1 MEKLIIVY
9 GSSRT
14 EEEKH
19 LRDAEELGRRLAQ
32 AGYCVGTGGYTAIMD
47 MASKG
52 AYQAGGHVIAYTT
65 DEFPDLAPT
74 LWHHEERRTLDL
86 HLRIQAM
93 LRDGDAFIAMWG
105 GIGTLAEVAV
115 TWNVAQFT
123 ATLGRTVKPLLLLGS
138 HWSNFVAS
146 LTRCTDMSN
155 ALLNYPV
162 IVESPAE
169 AVKVLQTEFAN
180 Q

>member
-32 AGYCVGTGGYTAIMD
+32 AGYGVGTGGYTAIMD
-47 MASKG
+47 AASKG
-52 AYQAGGHVIAYTT
+52 AYQAGGHVIAYPT
-65 DEFPDLAPT
+65 DEFPDLPPT
-74 LWHHEERRTLDL
+74 QWHHEERRTPDL

-123 ATLGRTVKPLLLLGS
+123 ATMGRPVKPMLLLGA
-138 HWSNFVAS
+138 HWKDFVANLS
-146 LTRCTDMSN
+146 RSTDMSH
-155 ALLNYPV
+155 ALLTYPI

-169 AVKVLQTEFAN
+169 AIAMLQKEIGN